1 VQQQEVQV
9 QYQLQ
14 VLEQVVELAQ
24 AKALVVQE
32 AVPLGWGLAQ
42 VKVEILVQEL
52 ARLREQVQQVRVVL
66 AEELV
71 LLQEQEA
78 QAEVLVQAQELELAL
93 AREQAQQAQEG
104 QEQAVERVRAE
115 AAEWAVAQVLKE
127 MAAERE

>member
-1 VQQQEVQV
+1 
-9 QYQLQ
+9 
-14 VLEQVVELAQ
+14 VELAQ
-24 AKALVVQE
+24 AKAQVVRE

-78 QAEVLVQAQELELAL
+78 RAEALVQAQELELAL
-93 AREQAQQAQEG
+93 VQAQAQEA
-104 QEQAVERVRAE
+104 QAQAAEQAVEQVQAE
-115 AAEWAVAQVLKE
+115 VVPQVQE
-127 MAAERE
+127 